1 MATTRTARLLRGVYG
16 IAGRETSQARG
27 EQAANR
33 GAHRRARDR
42 DGERHLRGLPKTMTG
57 HEHALR
63 TFAHKKGHAQRDD
76 ALQAVLVRVPA
87 RCRSGPDLDQD
98 LHVRNHRGGRRGRVS
113 HEVCTVEW
121 HSRWR

>member
-42 DGERHLRGLPKTMTG
+42 DGERHAWPPK
-57 HEHALR
+57 
-63 TFAHKKGHAQRDD
+63 DD
-76 ALQAVLVRVPA
+76 DRAESAAVA
-87 RCRSGPDLDQD
+87 RCTASQDSRVEMSQAQGERAADRGAHRRARDVEGSRHNEWRIAAAHRSARD
-98 LHVRNHRGGRRGRVS
+98 REEKR
-113 HEVCTVEW
+113 
-121 HSRWR
+121 